1 VVDAVVLVLKPALKL
16 LIFNVL
22 TPLLNDVVLPLL
34 EALGVGGTGVS
45 VELRDIQAPQPVL
58 KI

>member
-1 VVDAVVLVLKPALKL
+1 VVLILKPALKL